1 MSDASRILDFGAGQG
16 HMCQRIG
23 KHFETLGKDPGQY
36 LHACEVSTE
45 QFQYSKVSCDQM
57 GFHSEIPYP
66 DASFDIV
73 YAIEVLE
80 HTQRP
85 YHFIDEAFR
94 ALAPGGTLIFSV
106 PNILQLNARVNFL
119 FSGFPDFFG
128 PPSTADKNA
137 GRICG
142 HVMPLGYSYFVY
154 GLRRAGFTGIEVR
167 QDRSKRS
174 ARILYYLMFPLL
186 KLGTMLYQRKFKAYD
201 SEVWN
206 ENRDVVDEVNR
217 PLLATSRSC
226 IMVARKPR
234 V

>member
-1 MSDASRILDFGAGQG
+1 
-16 HMCQRIG
+16 MCQRIG
-23 KHFETLGKDPGQY
+23 NYFETLGKDPSQY

-73 YAIEVLE
+73 YAVEVLE

-119 FSGFPDFFG
+119 LSGFPDFFG
-128 PPSTADKNA
+128 PPQPQTK
-137 GRICG
+137 
-142 HVMPLGYSYFVY
+142 MPVVSAATSCHSDTPILSMACAEQVSP
-154 GLRRAGFTGIEVR
+154 E
-167 QDRSKRS
+167 SRS
-174 ARILYYLMFPLL
+174 ARTAAKGALGSFTILCFL
-186 KLGTMLYQRKFKAYD
+186 
-201 SEVWN
+201 S
-206 ENRDVVDEVNR
+206 
-217 PLLATSRSC
+217 
-226 IMVARKPR
+226 
-234 V
+234 